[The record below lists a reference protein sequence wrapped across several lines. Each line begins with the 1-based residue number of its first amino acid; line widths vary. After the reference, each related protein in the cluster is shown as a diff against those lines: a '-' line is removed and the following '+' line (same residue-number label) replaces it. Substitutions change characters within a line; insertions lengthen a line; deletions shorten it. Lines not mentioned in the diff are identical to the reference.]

1 MREIRRRAPTVADW
15 LLLGTVALLIP
26 ASWAW
31 RHPAARPLSLEV
43 RTATT
48 RLRLDPRQSTEL
60 ALAGP
65 VGVTRLC
72 VRDGAVWISAAP
84 CRNQLCRRLGRI
96 RGAGRSL
103 VCVPNAI
110 VVRLAAADADVDGV
124 TH

>member
-1 MREIRRRAPTVADW
+1 MREVRRRAPTVADW
-15 LLLGTVALLIP
+15 LLLGAFALLVP
-26 ASWAW
+26 VSWAW
-31 RHPAARPLSLEV
+31 RHPSARPLVLEV

-48 RLRLDPRQSTEL
+48 SLRLDPRQDTEL

-65 VGVTRLC
+65 AGVTRLC
-72 VRDGAVWISAAP
+72 VRDGVVWIRAAP

-110 VVRLAAADADVDGV
+110 VVRLTASDADVDGV
-124 TH
+124 TR